1 MPAPAIR
8 SRPRRAARLLRA
20 GLLLGLA
27 LPGCRSPQ
35 PEAPPP
41 NIVLI
46 SIDSLRP
53 DHLGL
58 YGYQRPTSP
67 ELDRIAADAVVFE
80 RAWSTTTWTLP
91 SHLSMLTGLVPSAH
105 GVRGHGHRL
114 PESAQLLPELLA
126 PAGYRSA
133 AVVSGPF
140 LSARFGYDQGWE
152 SYDES
157 LAAADEESHDYDE
170 VTSEELH
177 GRAVAL
183 LDRLAPGPFFLFLHS
198 FDVHY
203 DYIPPPPYDT
213 MFDSGYEG
221 AVDGRDFVERTL
233 RRREMPM
240 RDLEHLVALYDG
252 EIRWVDGWIGR
263 LYDELRRRQLLDR
276 TLVVVTAD
284 HGDEFLEHRRFG
296 HSNNLFDTTLRV
308 PLIVRPPGG
317 RPGGERRAAPAS
329 LVDLVPTL
337 LAAAGLE
344 TPAGLDGRD
353 LLGAAGSGAGPRPVF
368 AELFTNRHA
377 VVAGGWKAHL
387 VRQGGKLSRR
397 RTALYDLERDPGEAD
412 DVAGAAPDRAADL
425 RQLAEQHLDGAARRL
440 ERIGTERAPRD
451 EELEARLRAL
461 GYL

>member
-1 MPAPAIR
+1 VPAPAIR
-8 SRPRRAARLLRA
+8 SRRAARLLRA
-20 GLLLGLA
+20 GLLLVLA

-58 YGYQRPTSP
+58 YGYPRPTSP
-67 ELDRIAADAVVFE
+67 ELDRIAADAIVFE

-105 GVRGHGHRL
+105 GVRGHGNRL
-114 PESAQLLPELLA
+114 PATASLLPELLA

-177 GRAVAL
+177 ERAGAL
-183 LDRLAPGPFFLFLHS
+183 LERLAPGPFLLFLHY

-203 DYIPPPPYDT
+203 DYIPPPPWDRA
-213 MFDSGYEG
+213 FDPDYAG
-221 AVDGRDFVERTL
+221 AVDGRQFVEKTL
-233 RRREMPM
+233 RRREMPA

-263 LYDELRRRQLLDR
+263 LYDELGRRGLLDR
-276 TLVVVTAD
+276 TLLVITAD

-317 RPGGERRAAPAS
+317 RAGGERRAAPAS

-353 LLGAAGSGAGPRPVF
+353 LLDAREGASSPPVF
-368 AELFTNRHA
+368 AELFNNRHA
-377 VVAGGWKAHL
+377 MVAGGWKAHL
-387 VRQGGKLSRR
+387 VRQGGKFSRR
-397 RTALYDLERDPGEAD
+397 RTALYDLERDPGESED
-412 DVAGAAPDRAADL
+412 LAGAAPDRATDL
-425 RQLAEQHLDGAARRL
+425 RQRAEEHLDEAAGRL